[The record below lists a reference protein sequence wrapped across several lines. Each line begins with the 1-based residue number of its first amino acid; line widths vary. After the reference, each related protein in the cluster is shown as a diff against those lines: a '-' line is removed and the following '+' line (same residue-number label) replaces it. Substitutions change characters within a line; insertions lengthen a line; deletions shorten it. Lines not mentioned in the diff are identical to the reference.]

1 MGQAKRRGSLDQRI
15 SEAKGRIDAMRPAAI
30 ICNDCKSEITEIED
44 MNIRGMSG
52 IDAAFAGVCKQCKGT
67 TYAIKGE
74 PDSVEALMMALS
86 ESTGGPMIVGVQ

>member
-15 SEAKGRIDAMRPAAI
+15 SEAKGRIDALRPAAI

-44 MNIRGMSG
+44 MNIRGMIG
-52 IDAAFAGVCKQCKGT
+52 IDAAFAGVCKQCNGT
-67 TYAIKGE
+67 AYAIKGE

-86 ESTGGPMIVGVQ
+86 ESMGEVPKIGVQ